1 MIELS
6 DKDIDGMIIDLR
18 NNSGGYVR
26 SASDIANEFLE
37 KGTIEYDAD
46 VNIEDYSMK
55 NMAKKFANLLNG
67 LN

>member
-1 MIELS
+1 M
-6 DKDIDGMIIDLR
+6 
-18 NNSGGYVR
+18 N
-26 SASDIANEFLE
+26 NEFLE